1 MEECLVC
8 LEEQENNQFVV
19 FECKH
24 KICQTCLPI
33 AMMYSTTCPV
43 CEHPITLIQPQQIQL
58 QLQQTMFEL
67 CKILCCIVVIIG
79 CCLYLFNKN

>member
-8 LEEQENNQFVV
+8 LEEQENNQFIV

-33 AMMYSTTCPV
+33 AMLYSTVCPV
-43 CEHPITLIQPQQIQL
+43 CEHPITIYQPRLHLRPNYIDV
-58 QLQQTMFEL
+58 
-67 CKILCCIVVIIG
+67 CKILSCFAIIIG
-79 CCLYLFNKN
+79 CSFWLDLIKL